1 VMIMYD
7 HQSLSSVMSYLQDA
21 GAPMHRPDNVKD
33 NDTLARG
40 GV

>member
-1 VMIMYD
+1 MYD
-7 HQSLSSVMSYLQDA
+7 HQALASATSYLQDA
-21 GAPMHRPDNVKD
+21 GAEMYRPDNVKD